1 MKRRHLYAVA
11 GIIWG
16 IPGITITL
24 KGIKAYMMQPSGN
37 IWWLLL
43 VTISVMTAFFMIFR
57 SIVDRYSRR
66 IASLPESVRIWQ
78 TFPLKGWILLA
89 FMIGLGIALKH
100 IPGVPTA
107 FYGIILFRT
116 RANADPFILAIHM
129 EGLFAVLHKT
139 IARPS
144 PFYMHSEDSLS
155 IASRSTVLGT
165 ATLRRMKP

>member
-43 VTISVMTAFFMIFR
+43 VTISVMAAFFMMFR

-89 FMIGLGIALKH
+89 FMMGLGITLKH
-100 IPGVPTA
+100 IPEVPTA
-107 FYGIILFRT
+107 FTASFYSGLGPMLILSSLR
-116 RANADPFILAIHM
+116 FIWKGYLPYYT
-129 EGLFAVLHKT
+129 KQ
-139 IARPS
+139 
-144 PFYMHSEDSLS
+144 
-155 IASRSTVLGT
+155 
-165 ATLRRMKP
+165 

>member
-1 MKRRHLYAVA
+1 MKRGHLYAVA

-43 VTISVMTAFFMIFR
+43 VTISVMTAFFMMFR

-89 FMIGLGIALKH
+89 FMMGLGIALKH

-107 FYGIILFRT
+107 FTASFYSGLGPMLILSSLR
-116 RANADPFILAIHM
+116 FIWKGYLPYYT
-129 EGLFAVLHKT
+129 KQ
-139 IARPS
+139 
-144 PFYMHSEDSLS
+144 
-155 IASRSTVLGT
+155 
-165 ATLRRMKP
+165 

>member
-43 VTISVMTAFFMIFR
+43 VTISVMTAFFMMFR

-89 FMIGLGIALKH
+89 FMMGLGIALKH

-107 FYGIILFRT
+107 FTASFYSGLGPMLILSSLR
-116 RANADPFILAIHM
+116 FIWKGYL
-129 EGLFAVLHKT
+129 
-139 IARPS
+139 P
-144 PFYMHSEDSLS
+144 Y
-155 IASRSTVLGT
+155 
-165 ATLRRMKP
+165 

>member
-1 MKRRHLYAVA
+1 MKRRNLYAVA

-43 VTISVMTAFFMIFR
+43 VTISVMTAFFMMFR

-66 IASLPESVRIWQ
+66 IASLPENVRIWQ

-89 FMIGLGIALKH
+89 FMMGLGIAFKH

-107 FYGIILFRT
+107 FTASFYSGLG
-116 RANADPFILAIHM
+116 PMLILA
-129 EGLFAVLHKT
+129 
-139 IARPS
+139 
-144 PFYMHSEDSLS
+144 SLRF
-155 IASRSTVLGT
+155 IWKGYLPYYT
-165 ATLRRMKP
+165 KQ

>member
-43 VTISVMTAFFMIFR
+43 VTISVMAAFFMMFR
-57 SIVDRYSRR
+57 RITGRYIGR
-66 IASLPESVRIWQ
+66 IASLPERVRIWQ

-89 FMIGLGIALKH
+89 FMMGLGIGLKH
-100 IPGVPTA
+100 IPGVPSAFTA
-107 FYGIILFRT
+107 SFYSGLGPMLILSSLR
-116 RANADPFILAIHM
+116 FIGFFLR
-129 EGLFAVLHKT
+129 FAVQN
-139 IARPS
+139 R
-144 PFYMHSEDSLS
+144 
-155 IASRSTVLGT
+155 
-165 ATLRRMKP
+165 

>member
-43 VTISVMTAFFMIFR
+43 VTISVMAAFFMMFR

-89 FMIGLGIALKH
+89 FMMGLGIAFKH
-100 IPGVPTA
+100 IPGVSTA
-107 FYGIILFRT
+107 FTASFYSGLGPMLILSSLR
-116 RANADPFILAIHM
+116 FIWKGYLPYYT
-129 EGLFAVLHKT
+129 KQ
-139 IARPS
+139 
-144 PFYMHSEDSLS
+144 
-155 IASRSTVLGT
+155 
-165 ATLRRMKP
+165 